1 MFTVAQDIV
10 HTLGWHICEQELLYL
25 VISARWITFSHNC
38 SMMSACL
45 TLIKN
50 FCLTQVI

>member
-25 VISARWITFSHNC
+25 VHQC
-38 SMMSACL
+38 KMD
-45 TLIKN
+45 N
-50 FCLTQVI
+50 F